1 MSYILKEEENVD
13 FDFDSINIR
22 LIEAL
27 VSLNSWLWLDQSKQ
41 GS

>member
-27 VSLNSWLWLDQSKQ
+27 VSLDSWLWLDQSKQ